1 MDLIMKYII
10 IGLWLI
16 VAIALYGNII
26 HDINQIPKYNDLF
39 KVYKKSILGNIIGI
53 LAIGFM
59 VGVLFTNV
67 VNIKF

>member
-1 MDLIMKYII
+1 MEPIIKYIL

-16 VAIALYGNII
+16 AAIALYADII

-39 KVYKKSILGNIIGI
+39 KMYKKSILGNIIGI

-59 VGVLFTNV
+59 VGVFFTNV
-67 VNIKF
+67 VNINF

>member
-1 MDLIMKYII
+1 MTITYII

-16 VAIALYGNII
+16 VAIELYASII
-26 HDINQIPKYNDLF
+26 HDINRIPKYNDLF

-67 VNIKF
+67 VDIKF